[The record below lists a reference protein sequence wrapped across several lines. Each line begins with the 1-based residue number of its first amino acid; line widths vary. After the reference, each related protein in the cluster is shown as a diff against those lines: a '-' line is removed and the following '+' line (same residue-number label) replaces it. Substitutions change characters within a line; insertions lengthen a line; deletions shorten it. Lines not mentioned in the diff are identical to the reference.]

1 MLRVFID
8 ANVIA
13 NWILISSSA
22 NRVEELKDDKI
33 LSERFRA
40 FSYSYVLIEAL
51 KEDKTYKAATSTLAL
66 GEVYHVLY
74 NEVLSLKMY
83 RSGIPLTLWSKLR
96 NKNDLTEDEKS
107 IFWDTVRSYLNELK
121 SFIAV
126 VDDKVDDEIYPK
138 LVLDYGLRPHDAI
151 LLTTA
156 IKNRCEWFI
165 TNDSEIINLNKQ
177 KTKKRKKSKPP
188 LSKLF
193 NITPDFPQN
202 FLKETKE
209 EIGTERSQATKL

>member
-1 MLRVFID
+1 MPKVFID

-13 NWILISSSA
+13 NWILISSSIS
-22 NRVEELKDDKI
+22 RLEELKDDKI
-33 LSERFRA
+33 LNERFKA

-51 KEDKTYKAATSTLAL
+51 KEDDSYEALTSTLAL

-74 NEVLSLKMY
+74 NEVIALKLY

-107 IFWDTVRSYLNELK
+107 IFWDTVRSHLNELR
-121 SFIAV
+121 SFIFV
-126 VDDKVDDEIYPK
+126 VGDNVDNEIYPK

-156 IKNRCEWFI
+156 IKNECGWFI
-165 TNDSEIINLNKQ
+165 TNDSEIINMNKE
-177 KTKKRKKSKPP
+177 KSARRKRRKKRP
-188 LSKLF
+188 LLSELF
-193 NITPDFPQN
+193 NITPDSPQN
-202 FLKETKE
+202 FLREIKTNPTK
-209 EIGTERSQATKL
+209 RS

>member
-1 MLRVFID
+1 MPKVFID
-8 ANVIA
+8 ANIIA

-33 LSERFRA
+33 LSERFRT

-51 KEDKTYKAATSTLAL
+51 KEENTYEAVTSILAL

-96 NKNDLTEDEKS
+96 SKNDLTEDEKS
-107 IFWDTVRSYLNELK
+107 IFWDTVRNHLNELK

-126 VDDKVDDEIYPK
+126 IDDKVDDEIYPK

-156 IKNRCEWFI
+156 ILNECEWFI
-165 TNDSEIINLNKQ
+165 TNDSEIIQLNKQ
-177 KTKKRKKSKPP
+177 KSKHKKRRKGKPP

-193 NITPDFPQN
+193 NITPDSPQS
-202 FLKETKE
+202 FLREIKE
-209 EIGTERSQATKL
+209 EIGTE

>member
-1 MLRVFID
+1 M
-8 ANVIA
+8 
-13 NWILISSSA
+13 
-22 NRVEELKDDKI
+22 
-33 LSERFRA
+33 
-40 FSYSYVLIEAL
+40 LIEAL
-51 KEDKTYKAATSTLAL
+51 KDENTYEAVTSTLAL

-165 TNDSEIINLNKQ
+165 TNDSEIITLNKQ
-177 KTKKRKKSKPP
+177 KLKDKKRKKRKPP
-188 LSKLF
+188 LSELF
-193 NITPDFPQN
+193 NITPDSPQN
-202 FLKETKE
+202 FLRETKE
-209 EIGTERSQATKL
+209 EIGRENPKATKIKKKIIANR

>member
-1 MLRVFID
+1 MSKVFID

-22 NRVEELKDDKI
+22 ERLEELKDDKI

-51 KEDKTYKAATSTLAL
+51 KEDGTYESVTSTLAI

-74 NEVLSLKMY
+74 NEVLSLKLY
-83 RSGIPLTLWSKLR
+83 RSGIPITLWSKLR

-107 IFWDTVRSYLNELK
+107 IFWDIVRSHLNELN

-126 VDDKVDDEIYPK
+126 IDDKVDDEMYPK
-138 LVLDYGLRPHDAI
+138 LVLDYGLRPHDAV

-156 IKNRCEWFI
+156 VLNECKWFI
-165 TNDSEIINLNKQ
+165 TNDSEIIQLNKQ
-177 KTKKRKKSKPP
+177 KPKGKKRRKEKPP
-188 LSKLF
+188 VSELF
-193 NITPDFPQN
+193 NIVPDSPQN
-202 FLKETKE
+202 FLREAE
-209 EIGTERSQATKL
+209 MEIGRGT

>member
-1 MLRVFID
+1 MPKVFID

-13 NWILISSSA
+13 NWILISSSI
-22 NRVEELKDDKI
+22 NRLEELKDDKI
-33 LSERFRA
+33 LNERFKA

-51 KEDKTYKAATSTLAL
+51 KEDDSYEALTSTLVL

-74 NEVLSLKMY
+74 NEVIALKLY

-107 IFWDTVRSYLNELK
+107 IFWDTVRSHLNELR
-121 SFIAV
+121 SFIFV
-126 VDDKVDDEIYPK
+126 VGDNVDDEIYPK

-156 IKNRCEWFI
+156 IKNECGWFI
-165 TNDSEIINLNKQ
+165 TNDSEIIQMN
-177 KTKKRKKSKPP
+177 KRKPKGKRRRKGKLP
-188 LSKLF
+188 LSELF
-193 NITPDFPQN
+193 NIIPDSPQN
-202 FLKETKE
+202 FLRETKS
-209 EIGTERSQATKL
+209 EIDRKT

>member
-1 MLRVFID
+1 MSRVFID

-13 NWILISSSA
+13 NWILISSSIG
-22 NRVEELKDDKI
+22 RLEELKEDKI
-33 LSERFRA
+33 LNDRFKA

-51 KEDKTYKAATSTLAL
+51 KENNIYEAVTSILAL

-107 IFWDTVRSYLNELK
+107 IFWDTVRSYLDELK

-126 VDDKVDDEIYPK
+126 IDDKVDSEVYPK

-156 IKNRCEWFI
+156 VLNGCSWFI
-165 TNDSEIINLNKQ
+165 TNDNEIIQLNRQ
-177 KTKKRKKSKPP
+177 KRKSKKRRKGKPP
-188 LSKLF
+188 LFELF
-193 NITPDFPQN
+193 NITPDSPQN
-202 FLKETKE
+202 FLREAKRKIGKET
-209 EIGTERSQATKL
+209 

>member
-1 MLRVFID
+1 MSKVFID

-22 NRVEELKDDKI
+22 NRLEELKDDKI

-51 KEDKTYKAATSTLAL
+51 KEDNTYEAVTSTLAL

-107 IFWDTVRSYLNELK
+107 IFWDTVRSHLNELK

-126 VDDKVDDEIYPK
+126 IDDNVDNEVYPK

-156 IKNRCEWFI
+156 VLNECKWFI
-165 TNDSEIINLNKQ
+165 TNDSEIIQLNKR
-177 KTKKRKKSKPP
+177 KPKGKKRRKGKPP
-188 LSKLF
+188 LSELF
-193 NITPDFPQN
+193 NITPDSPQN
-202 FLKETKE
+202 FLREAKREIGKET
-209 EIGTERSQATKL
+209 